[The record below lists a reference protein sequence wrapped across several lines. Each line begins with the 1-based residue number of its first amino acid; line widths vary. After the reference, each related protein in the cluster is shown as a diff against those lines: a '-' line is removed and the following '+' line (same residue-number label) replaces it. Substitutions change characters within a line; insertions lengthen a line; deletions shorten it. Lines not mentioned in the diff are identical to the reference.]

1 MSEEKEKEKETN
13 TNSDTQKFFE
23 SQIKSAELQSTLI
36 SILARA
42 SAVEIITNIINAIIA
57 SKKSIGEEVSEEV
70 IKAIQD
76 AVNIEGNKTS
86 ALIESLSKSIK

>member
-1 MSEEKEKEKETN
+1 MSEEKEKETT

-57 SKKSIGEEVSEEV
+57 SKKSIGEAVSEEV

-86 ALIESLSKSIK
+86 SLIDSLSKSIRG